1 MHYDVTIITV
11 RPGTEQ
17 KALARLKE
25 TLPSVAGDELLA
37 CWYSDIGS
45 LNRILLIR
53 AAPDVMR
60 VHADREKIL
69 RSGNPFGVGEY
80 VVGTSV
86 DTYVSFPFMPPMAAG
101 QYGPVFEVRTYI
113 LKPDGLPTTIELWRK
128 WVPGRTKL
136 SPLLAAMH
144 SITGTVTRFM
154 HIWPYANLEERA
166 RLRAK
171 AVADKV
177 WPPPGGP
184 DHLKAMQSEIYL
196 PADFSS
202 MR

>member
-60 VHADREKIL
+60 IHADREKIL

-86 DTYVSFPFMPPMAAG
+86 DTYVSFPFMPPMG
-101 QYGPVFEVRTYI
+101 
-113 LKPDGLPTTIELWRK
+113 
-128 WVPGRTKL
+128 GRAIR
-136 SPLLAAMH
+136 P
-144 SITGTVTRFM
+144 
-154 HIWPYANLEERA
+154 
-166 RLRAK
+166 RLRGAHLYPQAGRAADDDR
-171 AVADKV
+171 AVAEM
-177 WPPPGGP
+177 GAGP
-184 DHLKAMQSEIYL
+184 HKTITAARRHAFDHGHGDAIHAHLAVRQSRR
-196 PADFSS
+196 AGTAARQSG
-202 MR
+202 RG